1 MESRF
6 AQHDTNAGKYIDW
19 VNIYIIALIY
29 RKRVCQLTHPLLSF
43 ILLQRITPRSR

>member
-19 VNIYIIALIY
+19 VNIYIIA
-29 RKRVCQLTHPLLSF
+29 KQNPM
-43 ILLQRITPRSR
+43 